1 MYKEPEGPSCTQAL
15 SPLGGGSQYIPPTR
29 RQQLENKRAIL
40 QQELVKVTAALEALD
55 KHPDLEEFAE
65 VIARAGV

>member
-1 MYKEPEGPSCTQAL
+1 MYKEYANQAL
-15 SPLGGGSQYIPPTR
+15 MPSQESGVGQYVPPTR

-40 QQELVKVTAALEALD
+40 QQELAKVTAALEALD